1 MENFKTKYL
10 ILIINIIR
18 VFSFI
23 DDMNVKSI
31 DSLGKKAYI
40 QGE

>member
-1 MENFKTKYL
+1 MEKIKTKYL
-10 ILIINIIR
+10 ILAINIIR

-31 DSLGKKAYI
+31 DFLGKKAYI